1 MRLNQNGQLVVGD
14 STISADSNS
23 ALTISSTSRGLM
35 LPRLTTTQRDAM
47 SSPAD
52 GILIYNS
59 TTSKAQIR
67 AAGAWVDLH

>member
-1 MRLNQNGQLVVGD
+1 MGWKVKGTKIHEQSIIHLQPEGGPAVGG
-14 STISADSNS
+14 
-23 ALTISSTSRGLM
+23 GLM